1 MLLKDLETKYILG
14 TKVSRGFGYEKS
26 KKIFLEMLKFES
38 FSKVFTVNPEFL
50 VDAYYDKEFQKVLNS
65 GSYNCADGY
74 GIELIHGL
82 KRTPG
87 IDLLNYFLKV
97 CNEKSLSIFILGG
110 NYEKDISRKASI
122 EINKK
127 FPNINIIGSSSE
139 FSYKKNDDIRTIDF
153 IHKCMTEKKVSSID
167 LVIVGYGHKKQELW
181 LDRNLIKIPASIGM
195 GVGGSLDFISMEVAR
210 APKILRDFGLEWVFR
225 LVNQPS
231 RIFRILK
238 AVLLFPTLS
247 LFEKKHVAE

>member
-65 GSYNCADGY
+65 GTYNCADGY
-74 GIELIHGL
+74 GIELLHGV
-82 KRTPG
+82 KRTSG
-87 IDLLNYFLKV
+87 IDLLNHFLKV
-97 CNEKSLSIFILGG
+97 CDENSLTVFILGG
-110 NYEKDISRKASI
+110 SPNKDISKKASK

-139 FSYKKNDDIRTIDF
+139 FSYKKNDDSKTLEY

-181 LDRNLIKIPASIGM
+181 LDRNLKKIPARVGM
-195 GVGGSLDFISMEVAR
+195 GVGGSLDFISKEVAR
-210 APKILRDFGLEWVFR
+210 APKFLRDSGLEWAFR
-225 LVNQPS
+225 LVIQPS
-231 RIFRILK
+231 RFFRILK
-238 AVLLFPTLS
+238 AVLLFSILS
-247 LFEKKHVAE
+247 LFEKNHVAE

>member
-1 MLLKDLETKYILG
+1 MLLKELETKYILG
-14 TKVSRGFGYEKS
+14 TKVSRGFGFEKS
-26 KKIFLEMLKFES
+26 KSIFLEMLNFKD

-74 GIELIHGL
+74 GIELFHGL

-110 NYEKDISRKASI
+110 NYEKDISKKASI

-139 FSYKKNDDIRTIDF
+139 FSYKKNDDIRTIEF

-167 LVIVGYGHKKQELW
+167 LLIVGYGHKKQELW
-181 LDRNLIKIPASIGM
+181 LDRNLRKIPARIGM
-195 GVGGSLDFISMEVAR
+195 GVGGSLDFISKEIAR
-210 APKILRDFGLEWVFR
+210 APRFIRVIGLEWLFR
-225 LVNQPS
+225 FVIQPK
-231 RIFRILK
+231 RFFRIMK
-238 AVLLFPTLS
+238 AILVFPTLS